1 MLLVPPSLPPPPPL
15 LLFLSFAFGTT
26 VRSQQACP
34 YAAATKLKR
43 DKLQGDVLTND
54 VDASGSR
61 AEACSGEPGV
71 TSLVA
76 SNEP

>member
-15 LLFLSFAFGTT
+15 LLFLSFAFSTT
-26 VRSQQACP
+26 VRSQQACHC
-34 YAAATKLKR
+34 AAATKLKR

-54 VDASGSR
+54 VDASGLR

-76 SNEP
+76 SKKP